1 MIPNKYQH
9 PLYLCSYDVIMKH
22 ALAKNHVNTQS
33 RAYRKT
39 KNNMPRWQLLLLP
52 LGHLPNPQG
61 RWYPN
66 FWRPKWAQKIKEQL
80 TRSPALEKARL
91 EAELY
96 SKKAN
101 LLFFNIPLASAAY
114 MEDTEA
120 VLRDHLATIDFPG
133 SVALQFVNVH
143 RLPTKNDSTRP
154 DPIIAKF
161 VTMKERNAVLN
172 FKPSGDKKL
181 SVAPHLP
188 AAMQAARKRLV
199 PIRNKKIAEG
209 YAARI
214 RVKGTEVHLL
224 VNNAIFKPWSVSR
237 ICFSVDHV
245 DCWLITIFFRELF
258 RNQVEVCFHLPELDR
273 VFMLIVCRTWQ

>member
-1 MIPNKYQH
+1 MTF
-9 PLYLCSYDVIMKH
+9 YLCLRGHVVIIMESSFVDTLNSAHAVLHGHDGTMPTQTDRSIEFAQLMTMMTSINQSVQAGFTKMDTRLDALQHSLSVVTADVDHLKSAVQIVEDD
-22 ALAKNHVNTQS
+22 VNVIKD
-33 RAYRKT
+33 KT
-39 KNNMPRWQLLLLP
+39 IPELEKDLTD
-52 LGHLPNPQG
+52 
-61 RWYPN
+61 
-66 FWRPKWAQKIKEQL
+66 KIE
-80 TRSPALEKARL
+80 ALEKARL

-224 VNNAIFKPWSVSR
+224 VNNAIFKP
-237 ICFSVDHV
+237 
-245 DCWLITIFFRELF
+245 
-258 RNQVEVCFHLPELDR
+258 
-273 VFMLIVCRTWQ
+273 